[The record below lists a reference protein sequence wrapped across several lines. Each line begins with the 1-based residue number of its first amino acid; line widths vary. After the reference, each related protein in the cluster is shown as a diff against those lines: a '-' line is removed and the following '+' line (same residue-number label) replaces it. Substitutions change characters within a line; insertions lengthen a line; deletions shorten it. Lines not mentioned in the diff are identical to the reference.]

1 MGNRGGAP
9 RFHLLFLLIIGVI
22 GWIATLEVALP
33 LPHTLPGVAAVALFL
48 VVIAGARSL
57 AFPLAAIDGDAEVS
71 LDSAIF
77 IAATAC
83 LGVPVTVL
91 GVAVLLTSDSVVRA
105 LRRSP
110 GAAGPCRRGEPL
122 CLAAQAIYAGGLSGG
137 LLAVLSRAFG
147 FDHRGGNPW
156 LVPLFGATF
165 LILHYALQTVQ
176 LKLSGQPW
184 RVSLRRNL
192 FGVIAEATLLPLA
205 ITIVVIWDPSH
216 LGPLGLLG
224 ATYLLVNW
232 SFNRLAR
239 LARRARRRALEL
251 ESLNRIARAL
261 GGSLEIPE
269 LCGALVDE
277 TRAALPGLSGLY
289 VVASRRDK
297 PGDLRRY
304 QGGTSSQPA
313 DAEARAWLKLKEP
326 VRHTDLDGDVDTR
339 VAVPIISYG
348 ETVAVL
354 VAESASD
361 DALGSDETRLLS
373 AIAVQAATAFENAR
387 LYALANIDGLTGL
400 YCRRYFDQRV
410 AEEVER
416 ARRFNSTFALVL
428 LDLDDFKKLNDTFG
442 HVAGDRALREVAAI
456 AASQLRGVDLAARY
470 GGEEF
475 AFLLPRT
482 SLADAYAVAERIR
495 DAVASHLVSEEG
507 ETRRL
512 TASLGVAGWQE
523 SGVDDP
529 SQLVIRAD
537 AALYRAKAG
546 GKNRVVQDLVNFEL
560 TPALAPVQRRR
571 A

>member
-1 MGNRGGAP
+1 VGNRSGAP
-9 RFHLLFLLIIGVI
+9 RFHLLFLLITGVI
-22 GWIATLEVALP
+22 GWFTTLAVALP
-33 LPHTLPGVAAVALFL
+33 LPAALPGWASVVLFL
-48 VVIAGARSL
+48 VVIAGARAL
-57 AFPLAAIDGDAEVS
+57 AFPLATIDGDAEVS

-91 GVAVLLTSDSVVRA
+91 GVAVLLALDS
-105 LRRSP
+105 LRRRRTF
-110 GAAGPCRRGEPL
+110 AGI
-122 CLAAQAIYAGGLSGG
+122 AYAIYAGGLTGG
-137 LLAVLSRAFG
+137 LLAGLSRAFG

-165 LILHYALQTVQ
+165 LVLHYALQTVQ
-176 LKLSGQPW
+176 LRLAGQPW
-184 RVSLRRNL
+184 RLSIRRNVL
-192 FGVIAEATLLPLA
+192 GVIAEATLLPLA
-205 ITIVVIWDPSH
+205 ITIVLIWDPKH

-251 ESLNRIARAL
+251 EALNRVGRAIS
-261 GGSLEIPE
+261 GSLEISE
-269 LCGALVDE
+269 LCGRLVDE
-277 TRAALPGLSGLY
+277 SRAALPEASALY
-289 VVASRRDK
+289 VVTARRDK
-297 PGDLRRY
+297 AGEVRCYRGRGVNDIAGDTTR
-304 QGGTSSQPA
+304 G
-313 DAEARAWLKLKEP
+313 WLKLKEP
-326 VRHTDLDGDVDTR
+326 LNQADLEGEVGAR
-339 VAVPIISYG
+339 VSVPIVSYG

-354 VAESASD
+354 VAESRDD
-361 DALGSDETRLLS
+361 DAFEPDSVRLLE
-373 AIAVQAATAFENAR
+373 AIAVQAASAFENAR

-428 LDLDDFKKLNDTFG
+428 LDLDDFKQLNDTFG

-456 AASQLRGVDLAARY
+456 AASQLRGVDLAARF

-482 SLADAYAVAERIR
+482 SLADAYAVSERIR
-495 DAVASHLVSEEG
+495 DAVASHLVTEEG

-512 TASLGVAGWQE
+512 TASLGVAGWEE

-546 GKNRVVQDLVNFEL
+546 GKNRVVRDMVSFEL

-571 A
+571 TT